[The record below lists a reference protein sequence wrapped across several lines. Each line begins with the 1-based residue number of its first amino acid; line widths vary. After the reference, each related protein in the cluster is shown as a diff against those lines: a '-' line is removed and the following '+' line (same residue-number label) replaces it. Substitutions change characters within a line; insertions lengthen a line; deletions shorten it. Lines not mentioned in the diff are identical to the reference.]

1 MSLENVQTVLE
12 NFISDTHNDVL
23 ILKGRWGIGK
33 TFFWR
38 RLIKES
44 RLKKNVGRQWYS
56 YVSLFGVNSLD
67 DLKNAI
73 IASRVEANVSTIK
86 SRIQMRTESLKQLL
100 KGLEKTKLGSY
111 TGGLAGEY
119 LYLLLDNALICFD
132 DLERKGA
139 ALSFK
144 DVFGLAAVLKEE
156 RDCKV
161 LIIMNDENLSDTD
174 IKEFKIHGEKLVDRE
189 VSFRIDE
196 EQAFR
201 NIFEASFP
209 HYEIIKKHCLSL
221 HIRNMRILKRVKRS
235 MEDLWSV
242 LRGSENQILEEV
254 IHSLILYVWS
264 YNDKEDEA
272 PPLSFIRSYSL
283 AQKFIRTTYKKAEE
297 TAQVKHWDEILGSYN
312 YLSTNSL
319 DEHLIDF
326 VTTGSLDMVPFRSEL
341 EKRNLHHR
349 ILKADANYNEVW
361 DLYRNS
367 FANNEDEFLD
377 ELLRRFRQNM
387 KVLSISDLRDAVST
401 LRRFERD
408 EPAKQLIDEY
418 FQVCNTAQDIQT
430 FKLLRR
436 TMIGREQMD
445 EYLMKRLE
453 DIWATEDIDTR
464 SLAEVFHTNSLKDN
478 WNFRDVV
485 RIDSFSADDYYSFFK
500 SENSSELQHYV
511 RTCLGFGLLTDEKG
525 VYKSVSEKAKEAL
538 GRIGS
543 ESRINQVRL
552 SSLYGVELP

>member
-12 NFISDTHNDVL
+12 NFISDTHNDLL

-44 RLKKNVGRQWYS
+44 RLKKIVGRQWYS

-73 IASRVEANVSTIK
+73 IASRVEANVSIIK

-119 LYLLLDNALICFD
+119 LYLLLDNSLICFD

-161 LIIMNDENLSDTD
+161 LIIMNDESLSDTD

-189 VSFRIDE
+189 VSFKIDE

-201 NIFEASFP
+201 NIFEALFP
-209 HYEIIKKHCLSL
+209 YYEILKKHCLSL

-235 MEDLWSV
+235 MEDLSSV
-242 LRGSENQILEEV
+242 LRGSENQIIEEV

-264 YNDKEDEA
+264 YNDKEDQA

-312 YLSTNSL
+312 YLRTNSL

-326 VTTGSLDMVPFRSEL
+326 VTSGSLDIVPFRSEL

-361 DLYRNS
+361 DLYRNT

-377 ELLRRFRQNM
+377 ELLNRFRRNM
-387 KVLSISDLRDAVST
+387 KVLSISELRDAVST
-401 LRRFERD
+401 LRQFERD

-418 FQVCNTAQDIQT
+418 FKVCNTPQDIQT
-430 FKLLRR
+430 FKSLRR
-436 TMIGREQMD
+436 TMIDREQMD
-445 EYLMKRLE
+445 EYLMERLE
-453 DIWATEDIDTR
+453 DIWETEDEDTR
-464 SLAEVFHTNSLKDN
+464 SLADVFRANSLKEN
-478 WNFRDVV
+478 WSFRDVL
-485 RIDSFSADDYYSFFK
+485 RINSFSADDYYSFFK
-500 SENSSELQHYV
+500 SENSRELYYYV
-511 RTCLGFGLLTDEKG
+511 RTCLDFGLLTDEKG
-525 VYKSVSEKAKEAL
+525 VYKSVSEKTKEAL
-538 GRIGS
+538 TRIKS

-552 SSLYGVELP
+552 SSLYRVDLP